1 MRRTTAALT
10 LLFGLAQPLVAQD
23 PVSVTVDQAYVM
35 AINAVQAGDSKQA
48 IKLLNG
54 LIRARPDD
62 PNLHLLQATAYA
74 QLNRPRPAR
83 AAAARAYRLADN
95 PSQKVTAAEFAASS
109 ALVQNRPTMTQLWL
123 RRAAQHA
130 DDKSQEQIAKD
141 YAHVRRI
148 NPFSFTL
155 RGGITPSDNVNSG
168 TDTTDHIIND
178 LRFGDIVSA
187 DGEAL
192 SGIVTTMDAH
202 LSYRL
207 NQTQTSLTT
216 IGVRL
221 YTRRVSLSSSAKAQL
236 DADAAAVRRRN
247 SDFATD
253 WAEVSLDHLIGL
265 GEKSGNI
272 GLGLSFGSFWYGG
285 SGLFDYS
292 QVRVKRGVP
301 LNDRTFISFFGKV
314 EARESASSNNN
325 DQMRYAIGS
334 TLRRKLENDARF
346 SIGLTLEE
354 ADGDSPNVQSSS
366 ATIHGSYTF
375 GKQLGPA
382 EVSTSFSLTYTDH
395 PLYSYGSDLI
405 PPGRTDWSGSAG
417 ISFFFKDYDY
427 AGFAP
432 KLNIKA
438 GKVSST
444 STIFEAEELSISFE
458 IQSKF

>member
-130 DDKSQEQIAKD
+130 DEKSQEQIAKD

-155 RGGITPSDNVNSG
+155 RGGVQPSDNVNSG
-168 TDTTDHIIND
+168 TDATDHVIN
-178 LRFGDIVSA
+178 GIPSDIGVAS
-187 DGEAL
+187 DGSAL
-192 SGIVTTMDAH
+192 SGTVATLDAL

-207 NQTQTSLTT
+207 RQSEKSVTT
-216 IGVRL
+216 LGARL
-221 YTRRVSLSSSAKAQL
+221 YTRRVALSSEAKQEIA
-236 DADAAAVRRRN
+236 ADPGRLTRN

-253 WAEVSLDHLIGL
+253 IAEISLDHLIGL
-265 GEKSGNI
+265 GKENGQI
-272 GLGLSFGSFWYGG
+272 GLGLSFGSVMYGG
-285 SGLFDYS
+285 AGLFDYS
-292 QVRVKRGVP
+292 RLRLSRGIP
-301 LNDRTFISFFGKV
+301 LKGRNWLSFHTAAEQR
-314 EARESASSNNN
+314 EAASSNTNDQTRFQIGATFHRTLNNN
-325 DQMRYAIGS
+325 DRY
-334 TLRRKLENDARF
+334 
-346 SIGLTLEE
+346 SIGVTFEE
-354 ADGDSPNVQSSS
+354 ADGIGPNVKSST
-366 ATIHGSYTF
+366 ATLRGTYTF
-375 GKQLGPA
+375 GQQLGPA
-382 EVSTSFSLTYTDH
+382 EVSTSLTVGYTDF
-395 PLYSYGSDLI
+395 PEYGFGASFGAE
-405 PPGRTDWSGSAG
+405 PGRIDISTKAD

-432 KLNIKA
+432 KVRMQA
-438 GKVSST
+438 GRTT
-444 STIFEAEELSISFE
+444 SNASFFEAEELSISFE